1 MIGENSYWLNKKLFP
16 KKKYMNFSVKNKPI
30 RIFIKKAS
38 ITRKLATKLVLFIF
52 SKYCQSGKNFT
63 IKATENKIKIT
74 NKNQILSDGSKN
86 KLSTILSKFNS
97 PKVKKIAKKQ
107 IKIRIDDTE
116 LKQKFLKEI
125 LSNLLL

>member
-1 MIGENSYWLNKKLFP
+1 
-16 KKKYMNFSVKNKPI
+16 MNLRVKNKPI
-30 RIFIKKAS
+30 KIFIKKAS
-38 ITRKLATKLVLFIF
+38 ITKKLATKLLLFIF
-52 SKYCQSGKNFT
+52 SKYCQSGKNLV
-63 IKATENKIKIT
+63 INAKENRIKIT
-74 NKNQILSDGSKN
+74 NKNQILLAGNKN

>member
-1 MIGENSYWLNKKLFP
+1 
-16 KKKYMNFSVKNKPI
+16 MNLRVKNKPI
-30 RIFIKKAS
+30 RILIKKAS

-52 SKYCQSGKNFT
+52 SKYCQSGKNLA
-63 IKATENKIKIT
+63 INAKENRIKIT
-74 NKNQILSDGSKN
+74 NKNQILLAGNKN

-107 IKIRIDDTE
+107 IKISIEDTE

-125 LSNLLL
+125 FSNLLL

>member
-1 MIGENSYWLNKKLFP
+1 
-16 KKKYMNFSVKNKPI
+16 
-30 RIFIKKAS
+30 
-38 ITRKLATKLVLFIF
+38 VLLIF

-63 IKATENKIKIT
+63 IKAKEKSIKIT
-74 NKNQILSDGSKN
+74 NKNQILFDGSKN

-107 IKIRIDDTE
+107 IRIRIEDTE

-125 LSNLLL
+125 FNNLLLYEIVAIAKKAKVCISINKYKLKRLFDVKIPTKLNKFSKKTE